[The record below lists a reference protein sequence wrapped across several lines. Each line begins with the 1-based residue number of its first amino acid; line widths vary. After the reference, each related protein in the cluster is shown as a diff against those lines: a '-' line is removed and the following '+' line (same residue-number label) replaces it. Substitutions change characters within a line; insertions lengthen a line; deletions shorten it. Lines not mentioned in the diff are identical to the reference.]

1 MAEIQKITAKEIK
14 DSRGNP
20 TIEVIATSRKD
31 VASACVPSGA
41 STGTSEVIVV
51 PVAKAIENIETI
63 ISPKLA
69 GQNPIQQVSV
79 DKTLIELSALGG
91 NTIVGVSMAVA
102 RLGAKTRKKPLYQH
116 LRSIFDSKLTGY
128 RIPEPF
134 FNILNGGAHAS
145 NDLAIQEFMI
155 KPRAKNFAEQLE
167 IGKKVYKKLEIILKK
182 DFSNLE
188 TGDEGG
194 YAPELSFSKDALDYL
209 IKADENKETDF
220 VLDCAA
226 SQFYKIEDYLIDGQ
240 NLGRNQLLKY
250 YSELVEKYPIV
261 ALEDPFDEQDWKG
274 FKRIFQELGDNV
286 LIIGDDLL
294 VTNPSLI
301 QRAAKDTVC
310 NGVIIKI
317 NQIGTVSQAMK
328 AALLAKQF
336 AWKTIVSHRSGETMD
351 DFIADFAVG
360 INADYIKSGAPGPA
374 ERMVKYN
381 RLLEISN
388 EV

>member
-1 MAEIQKITAKEIK
+1 MAEIQKITAKKIK
-14 DSRGNP
+14 DSRDNP
-20 TIEVIATSRKD
+20 TIEVIAASKKY
-31 VASACVPSGA
+31 VASASVPSGA
-41 STGTSEVIVV
+41 STGSSELTVV

-63 ISPKLA
+63 IFPRLN
-69 GQNPIQQVSV
+69 GQDPIQQVNV
-79 DKTLIELSALGG
+79 DKILMELSGLGG
-91 NTIVGVSMAVA
+91 NTITGVSMAVA
-102 RLGAKTRKKPLYQH
+102 RLGAKIRKKPLYQH
-116 LRSIFDSKLTGY
+116 LRSIFNPKLTGFT
-128 RIPEPF
+128 IPKPF

-155 KPRAKNFAEQLE
+155 KPRAKSFAEQLE
-167 IGKKVYKKLEIILKK
+167 VGKKVYQKLEAVLKK
-182 DFSNLE
+182 DFNNLE
-188 TGDEGG
+188 MGDEGG
-194 YAPELSFSKDALDYL
+194 YAPEISFSKDALNYL
-209 IKADENKETDF
+209 LKADENQEVDF

-226 SQFYKIEDYLIDGQ
+226 SQFYKIENYLIDKQ
-240 NLGRNQLLKY
+240 TLGRNQLLKY

-274 FKRIFQELGDNV
+274 FKRIFQELGDKV
-286 LIIGDDLL
+286 IIIGDDLL

-301 QRAAKDTVC
+301 QKAAKETLC

-328 AALLAKQF
+328 AALMAQQF
-336 AWKTIVSHRSGETMD
+336 AWKIIVSHRSGETMD

-374 ERMVKYN
+374 ERMAKYN